1 MLRQI
6 ASHAAEFIFGNHF
19 CHTCKVFCLM
29 FNTAVP
35 KSFTRQ
41 LWCGGKLQFVAAE
54 PHEDLTEVP
63 VVLDSF
69 EEWPDEQV
77 FVSIET
83 VEQIHMSTAA
93 HEATEEGLPQQAT
106 AR

>member
-35 KSFTRQ
+35 NAFSGS
-41 LWCGGKLQFVAAE
+41 CGVMCCAVAEKLHFVAAE

-69 EEWPDEQV
+69 EECHRQ
-77 FVSIET
+77 
-83 VEQIHMSTAA
+83 
-93 HEATEEGLPQQAT
+93 
-106 AR
+106 